1 MTMKVIV
8 GLGNPE
14 KKYDNTYHNLGFIV
28 ADNVA
33 KRFSLDYKLNSSL
46 KCAVAKGT
54 VDGKAFLVIKPT
66 TYMNLSGEC
75 VKRVVDYY
83 GVELND
89 LLVVYD
95 DIDVEPGKIKF
106 RPHGS
111 PGTHNGMRNIT
122 LLLGT
127 AEFKR
132 LRIGTKPKNDLIP
145 LADYVLSKIPKEEY
159 GEFNFAIDKAGDL
172 IVDYLKGKSD
182 DDLMQLYNKRN

>member
-1 MTMKVIV
+1 MKVIV

-46 KCAVAKGT
+46 KCAVAKGNVFGET
-54 VDGKAFLVIKPT
+54 FLVVKPT

-75 VKRVVDYY
+75 VKRVVDYF
-83 GVELND
+83 GVDLNE

-95 DIDVEPGKIKF
+95 DIDVEIGKIKY

-122 LLLGT
+122 ILLGSD
-127 AEFKR
+127 AFKR
-132 LRIGTKPKNDLIP
+132 LRIGTKPRNDFIP
-145 LADYVLSKIPKEEY
+145 LVDYVLSKIPEEEY
-159 GEFNFAIDKAGDL
+159 EDFNFAIRKAGDL
-172 IVDYLKGKSD
+172 VVDFINGKSD
-182 DDLMQLYNKRN
+182 DDIMQTYNKRN